1 MLLWR
6 PQQPFL
12 AQLTTSSV
20 YNGRCNVAGATA
32 FCQVLSLLIPISD
45 REIGQLGISPLVPN
59 PHWFCLLNLPKQ
71 LALILTAIETMTHG
85 RWPRLVL
92 KHFSQLG
99 MQNFMASYVN
109 IVLSL
114 YLLNCFRWVNMLY
127 VELSMM
133 NETRVMVLIILRL
146 VLWGFAVGFL

>member
-1 MLLWR
+1 
-6 PQQPFL
+6 
-12 AQLTTSSV
+12 
-20 YNGRCNVAGATA
+20 
-32 FCQVLSLLIPISD
+32 
-45 REIGQLGISPLVPN
+45 
-59 PHWFCLLNLPKQ
+59 
-71 LALILTAIETMTHG
+71 
-85 RWPRLVL
+85 
-92 KHFSQLG
+92 